1 MTTLTY
7 IMIAIGIFVLVT
19 TFFETKKLKKITD
32 DLVRTNKCKG
42 ISYYKKPMIFLTLM
56 IIPCMIAAYLGYQ
69 SKNETTLNLGILLCF
84 LFLSEGYR
92 AYFTLRIYYNDKGI
106 ISNSQFI
113 RIKSIKTY
121 YKNTSFLPFSKWTF
135 LTYNGEK
142 IILISKLADFVLETY
157 KNELPI
163 VKTK

>member
-7 IMIAIGIFVLVT
+7 IVIAIGIFVLVT
-19 TFFETKKLKKITD
+19 TFFETKKTKRITEDLLK
-32 DLVRTNKCKG
+32 LNKCKE
-42 ISYYKKPMIFLTLM
+42 IIYYKKPMIILALM
-56 IIPCMIAAYLGYQ
+56 VIPCAFAAYYGYLT
-69 SKNETTLNLGILLCF
+69 NDEMTINLGILMCF
-84 LFLSEGYR
+84 LFLSESYR
-92 AYFTLRIYYNDKGI
+92 SYFSLRIYYNDKGI

-121 YKNTSFLPFSKWTF
+121 YKNTSFLSFSKWTF

-142 IILISKLADFVLETY
+142 VILVSKIAEFIIETY
-157 KNELPI
+157 KNELPV